1 MVNTHTAALRSL
13 LSRCSVGPKHLV
25 EPGPD
30 EAALQQMAA
39 AALRAPDHAG
49 LTPYRFALVRGAARE
64 SLADLFEQAAR
75 AAGKA
80 PSAVDRERALG
91 APVTVAVIARI
102 DAGHPVATVHEQWM
116 AVGGAVTNFVNA
128 AHMMGYGAK
137 MLSGNKVRAAPV
149 VAAFCAPGETLVGW
163 IVLGT
168 PSRQATPKFDK
179 PAPEQIL
186 GDWPGPATR

>member
-1 MVNTHTAALRSL
+1 MAKTETAALQSL
-13 LSRCSVGPKHLV
+13 LSRCSIGPKHLV

-30 EAALQQMAA
+30 EAALHRMAA

-49 LTPYRFALVRGAARE
+49 LTPYRFAPVRGAARE
-64 SLADLFEQAAR
+64 QLADLFEQAAR
-75 AAGKA
+75 VAGKS

-149 VAAFCAPGETLVGW
+149 VEAFCAPGETLVGW

-168 PSRQATPKFDK
+168 PSRQPTPKFDK
-179 PAPEQIL
+179 PSPEQIL
-186 GDWPGPATR
+186 RDWSGPATR